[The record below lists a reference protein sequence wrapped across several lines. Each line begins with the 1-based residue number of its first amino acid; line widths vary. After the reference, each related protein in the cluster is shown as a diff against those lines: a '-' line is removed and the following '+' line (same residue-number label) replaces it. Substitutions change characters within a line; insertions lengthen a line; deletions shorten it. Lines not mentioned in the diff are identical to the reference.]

1 MTFLLL
7 FQLIRHPLEP
17 RTAKLRLP
25 DEDGD
30 AVLAGGRGHPTEL
43 ADHLAIS
50 LPGRPGP

>member
-7 FQLIRHPLEP
+7 FQLILEP